1 MALLNKK
8 DWSSLTRKEKDMLSE
23 REWDLQ
29 ALTFY
34 GNMAVFHEQTNSR
47 QVNWLIGLVDEFH
60 EDEIVWGEE
69 LIKNNQDNQV
79 FVDMFAS
86 CEFAN
91 GKELTGN
98 LEEYIMNS
106 DNNYTR

>member
-1 MALLNKK
+1 MALLNEK
-8 DWSSLTRKEKDMLSE
+8 DWSSLTHKEKDMLKN
-23 REWDLQ
+23 REWDLE

-34 GNMAVFHEQTNSR
+34 GNMVGLYEQSTSR
-47 QVNWLIGLVDEFH
+47 QVNWLIGVVEQFH

-69 LIKNNQDNQV
+69 LSKNNQDNQE